1 MPIIGKLY
9 LDRFPLKKDLSMSKN
24 DLRNINSIF
33 KSKLNTTFKKFFKE
47 AIICKFKIFKKRL
60 ITNFIF

>member
-9 LDRFPLKKDLSMSKN
+9 LERFPLKKDLNMSKN

-33 KSKLNTTFKKFFKE
+33 KSKLNTTFKSFS
-47 AIICKFKIFKKRL
+47 KRL
-60 ITNFIF
+60 